1 MLATMSAP
9 RTRLSFLL
17 PQLALLVNGECTGST
32 LLNPLGSDRSYST
45 VYENNPIGFRHARS
59 MLNSV
64 QAWSAT
70 NNVNQHMTID
80 AGTVYMIHGIAT
92 QGRLDYG
99 GDQWVKSYSVQVSAD
114 GSTFTD
120 VDGGA
125 SFTGNSDRNTVV
137 IACPSSA
144 VPARYVRLKPKTW
157 YGHVS
162 MRAALHVSATPPPSP
177 P

>member
-1 MLATMSAP
+1 MTMTAA
-9 RTRLSFLL
+9 RTRLWLLL
-17 PQLALLVNGECTGST
+17 PLLPRLVKGQCTSST
-32 LLNPLGSDRSYST
+32 LLNPPESSRSYST
-45 VYENNPIGFRHARS
+45 IWANEAIGTGHARS

-92 QGRLDYG
+92 QGRLDD

-157 YGHVS
+157 NGHVS